1 MNYRRTKSWLKFV
14 RRLKFHNRKY
24 KDRLFQR
31 VFQDKRDLLDLYNAI
46 NGTNHQDPEEL
57 EITTLEDVIFMSMK
71 NDKSFIISSTMNLYE
86 HQSTVNPNMPIRGL
100 LYFAQLYD
108 EYIKLHD
115 LNMYGHKLIKLPMP
129 QYIVF
134 YNGTE
139 QIPDD
144 HTLVLS
150 DAFESDP
157 TANEMEP
164 ALECKARVMNV
175 NSGHNAELMNKCKR
189 LMHYSVFIARIRQN
203 TNNGMSV
210 EQAIDEAITYCIDH
224 DILKDVLLKNR
235 SEVRHML
242 LTEFD
247 EKKFAKSMWEEGRE
261 SGYTEGH
268 ESGYTEGHESGYTEG
283 HDFGYTQGRDSI
295 LEIMDEINKGND
307 TIEKLVALGYDAN
320 VVTKVLEKK

>member
-46 NGTNHQDPEEL
+46 NGTNHQNPEEL
-57 EITTLEDVIFMSMK
+57 EITTLED
-71 NDKSFIISSTMNLYE
+71 
-86 HQSTVNPNMPIRGL
+86 
-100 LYFAQLYD
+100 
-108 EYIKLHD
+108 
-115 LNMYGHKLIKLPMP
+115 
-129 QYIVF
+129 
-134 YNGTE
+134 
-139 QIPDD
+139 
-144 HTLVLS
+144 
-150 DAFESDP
+150 
-157 TANEMEP
+157 
-164 ALECKARVMNV
+164 V

-189 LMHYSVFIARIRQN
+189 LMHYSLFIARIRQN

-247 EKKFAKSMWEEGRE
+247 EKKFAKSMWEEGHE

-283 HDFGYTQGRDSI
+283 HESGYTEGRESGYENI

-307 TIEKLVALGYDAN
+307 TVEKLVALGYDAK
-320 VVTKVLEKK
+320 VVTEVLEKK

>member
-1 MNYRRTKSWLKFV
+1 M
-14 RRLKFHNRKY
+14 
-24 KDRLFQR
+24 
-31 VFQDKRDLLDLYNAI
+31 
-46 NGTNHQDPEEL
+46 
-57 EITTLEDVIFMSMK
+57 
-71 NDKSFIISSTMNLYE
+71 
-86 HQSTVNPNMPIRGL
+86 
-100 LYFAQLYD
+100 
-108 EYIKLHD
+108 
-115 LNMYGHKLIKLPMP
+115 NMYGHKLIKLPMP

-175 NSGHNAELMNKCKR
+175 NSGHNAELMNKCRR
-189 LMHYSVFIARIRQN
+189 LMHYSLFIARIRQN

-247 EKKFAKSMWEEGRE
+247 EKKFAKSMWEEG
-261 SGYTEGH
+261 H
-268 ESGYTEGHESGYTEG
+268 ESGYAEGRESELKN
-283 HDFGYTQGRDSI
+283 I

-307 TIEKLVALGYDAN
+307 TVEKLVALGYDAK
-320 VVTKVLEKK
+320 VVTEVLEKK

>member
-1 MNYRRTKSWLKFV
+1 M
-14 RRLKFHNRKY
+14 
-24 KDRLFQR
+24 
-31 VFQDKRDLLDLYNAI
+31 
-46 NGTNHQDPEEL
+46 
-57 EITTLEDVIFMSMK
+57 
-71 NDKSFIISSTMNLYE
+71 
-86 HQSTVNPNMPIRGL
+86 
-100 LYFAQLYD
+100 
-108 EYIKLHD
+108 
-115 LNMYGHKLIKLPMP
+115 
-129 QYIVF
+129 
-134 YNGTE
+134 
-139 QIPDD
+139 
-144 HTLVLS
+144 S

-175 NSGHNAELMNKCKR
+175 NSGHNAELMNKCRR
-189 LMHYSVFIARIRQN
+189 LMHYSLFIARIRQN

-268 ESGYTEGHESGYTEG
+268 ESGYTEGH
-283 HDFGYTQGRDSI
+283 DFGYTQGRDSI

>member
-1 MNYRRTKSWLKFV
+1 MNYRRNKSWLKLV
-14 RRLKFHNRKY
+14 HKLKFHNRKY

-31 VFQDKRDLLDLYNAI
+31 VFQDKRDLLDLYNAM
-46 NGTNHQDPEEL
+46 NGTDHQNPEEL

-86 HQSTVNPNMPIRGL
+86 HQSSVNPNMPIRGL

-108 EYIKLHD
+108 EYIKLHE
-115 LNMYGHKLIKLPMP
+115 LNMYGRRLIKLPMP

-144 HTLVLS
+144 QILLLS

-157 TANEMEP
+157 AAREMEP
-164 ALECKARVMNV
+164 ALECKARVINV
-175 NSGHNAELMNKCKR
+175 NSGHNAELMNKCRR
-189 LMHYSVFIARIRQN
+189 LMHYSLFIARIRQN
-203 TNNGMSV
+203 MDGGMPT
-210 EQAIDEAITYCIDH
+210 EQALDEAISYCIEH
-224 DILKDVLLKNR
+224 DILRDILLKNR

-261 SGYTEGH
+261 TGLTEGR
-268 ESGYTEGHESGYTEG
+268 ESG
-283 HDFGYTQGRDSI
+283 HDDI
-295 LEIMDEINKGND
+295 LSIMDEINKGND
-307 TIEKLVALGYDAN
+307 TLEKLTALGYDAE
-320 VVTKVLEKK
+320 VAKKVLKKK

>member
-1 MNYRRTKSWLKFV
+1 
-14 RRLKFHNRKY
+14 
-24 KDRLFQR
+24 
-31 VFQDKRDLLDLYNAI
+31 
-46 NGTNHQDPEEL
+46 
-57 EITTLEDVIFMSMK
+57 
-71 NDKSFIISSTMNLYE
+71 
-86 HQSTVNPNMPIRGL
+86 
-100 LYFAQLYD
+100 
-108 EYIKLHD
+108 
-115 LNMYGHKLIKLPMP
+115 MP

-189 LMHYSVFIARIRQN
+189 LMHYSLFIARIRQN

-247 EKKFAKSMWEEGRE
+247 EKKFAKSMWEEG
-261 SGYTEGH
+261 H
-268 ESGYTEGHESGYTEG
+268 ESGYAEGRESELKN
-283 HDFGYTQGRDSI
+283 I

>member
-1 MNYRRTKSWLKFV
+1 M
-14 RRLKFHNRKY
+14 
-24 KDRLFQR
+24 
-31 VFQDKRDLLDLYNAI
+31 
-46 NGTNHQDPEEL
+46 
-57 EITTLEDVIFMSMK
+57 
-71 NDKSFIISSTMNLYE
+71 
-86 HQSTVNPNMPIRGL
+86 
-100 LYFAQLYD
+100 
-108 EYIKLHD
+108 
-115 LNMYGHKLIKLPMP
+115 NMYGHKLIKLPMP

-175 NSGHNAELMNKCKR
+175 NSGHNAELMNKCRR
-189 LMHYSVFIARIRQN
+189 LMHYSLFIARIRQN

-210 EQAIDEAITYCIDH
+210 EQAIDEAITYCIEH

-242 LTEFD
+242 LTEHKRVIVWDLFCAVIKYNILRHRQLD
-247 EKKFAKSMWEEGRE
+247 KLMPIHIQIVQLNVFIIQLCKIKQSPDRHVWIHGRLMFIQI
-261 SGYTEGH
+261 H
-268 ESGYTEGHESGYTEG
+268 
-283 HDFGYTQGRDSI
+283 RRRN
-295 LEIMDEINKGND
+295 NK
-307 TIEKLVALGYDAN
+307 
-320 VVTKVLEKK
+320 

>member
-1 MNYRRTKSWLKFV
+1 
-14 RRLKFHNRKY
+14 
-24 KDRLFQR
+24 
-31 VFQDKRDLLDLYNAI
+31 
-46 NGTNHQDPEEL
+46 
-57 EITTLEDVIFMSMK
+57 
-71 NDKSFIISSTMNLYE
+71 
-86 HQSTVNPNMPIRGL
+86 
-100 LYFAQLYD
+100 
-108 EYIKLHD
+108 
-115 LNMYGHKLIKLPMP
+115 
-129 QYIVF
+129 
-134 YNGTE
+134 
-139 QIPDD
+139 
-144 HTLVLS
+144 
-150 DAFESDP
+150 
-157 TANEMEP
+157 
-164 ALECKARVMNV
+164 
-175 NSGHNAELMNKCKR
+175 
-189 LMHYSVFIARIRQN
+189 MHYSLFIARIRQN

-268 ESGYTEGHESGYTEG
+268 ESGYIEGHESGYTEG

-307 TIEKLVALGYDAN
+307 TVEKLVALGYDAN